1 MSLDKYTDFYELLQ
15 VHPKAGAE
23 VIKKAY
29 YTLMQQNHPDKG
41 GSDDIAKKIN
51 EAYEILLD
59 EKRRK
64 EFDTERNLRLLE
76 KMKSLTKTNEDKN
89 KVKDFDNQSHHK
101 KQWILDRLSKY
112 NKNEIKW
119 D

>member
-1 MSLDKYTDFYELLQ
+1 MWRTNGHKRQFCFLEGMLKMSVLAVPISQPF
-15 VHPKAGAE
+15 E
-23 VIKKAY
+23 V
-29 YTLMQQNHPDKG
+29 
-41 GSDDIAKKIN
+41 
-51 EAYEILLD
+51 
-59 EKRRK
+59 
-64 EFDTERNLRLLE
+64 
-76 KMKSLTKTNEDKN
+76 DKN

>member
-1 MSLDKYTDFYELLQ
+1 MVINANFVFLEMMLKMSVLAVPISQSF
-15 VHPKAGAE
+15 E
-23 VIKKAY
+23 V
-29 YTLMQQNHPDKG
+29 
-41 GSDDIAKKIN
+41 
-51 EAYEILLD
+51 
-59 EKRRK
+59 
-64 EFDTERNLRLLE
+64 
-76 KMKSLTKTNEDKN
+76 DKN

>member
-1 MSLDKYTDFYELLQ
+1 MVYGVPMVINANFVFLERMLKMSVLAVPISQSF
-15 VHPKAGAE
+15 E
-23 VIKKAY
+23 V
-29 YTLMQQNHPDKG
+29 
-41 GSDDIAKKIN
+41 
-51 EAYEILLD
+51 
-59 EKRRK
+59 
-64 EFDTERNLRLLE
+64 
-76 KMKSLTKTNEDKN
+76 DKN